1 MYSVSVGSADGSSE
15 HVPVGSVDASV
26 PVGVGTFPESDE
38 LPSSFPLSEPS
49 FGPSSE
55 PSSPV
60 HVLVG
65 AELSV
70 VLVAL
75 GTSVDEPVGV
85 GTPVDEPV
93 EDEASG
99 VGESVPVTVA
109 LRGAEVTLKLA
120 ASS

>member
-1 MYSVSVGSADGSSE
+1 MTVMYSVSVGSADGSSE
-15 HVPVGSVDASV
+15 HVAVGSVDVSV
-26 PVGVGTFPESDE
+26 PVGVGTSAGSVE
-38 LPSSFPLSEPS
+38 LPSSS
-49 FGPSSE
+49 
-55 PSSPV
+55 PSSPT

-70 VLVAL
+70 VLVML

-99 VGESVPVTVA
+99 VGESVTVA
-109 LRGAEVTLKLA
+109 LKGAEVTLKLA